1 MDYSFC
7 PMSPAR
13 DYTAAT
19 LRNPALDDENMEV
32 IAQMDAVAPLV
43 AQAYLLTTG
52 CALRASRRAA
62 HAPKRDPLHNSCQFE
77 RLVRNIPIG
86 VSQAKREDAGRAKRF
101 AVVLDKRSHSMGER
115 QPKSRGRRTSLSRC

>member
-13 DYTAAT
+13 HYTAAT

-62 HAPKRDPLHNSCQFE
+62 HAPKRDPLYNSCQFE
-77 RLVRNIPIG
+77 RLARNNRWRTARDP
-86 VSQAKREDAGRAKRF
+86 
-101 AVVLDKRSHSMGER
+101 
-115 QPKSRGRRTSLSRC
+115 PRTSWLRILVVDTIACGS